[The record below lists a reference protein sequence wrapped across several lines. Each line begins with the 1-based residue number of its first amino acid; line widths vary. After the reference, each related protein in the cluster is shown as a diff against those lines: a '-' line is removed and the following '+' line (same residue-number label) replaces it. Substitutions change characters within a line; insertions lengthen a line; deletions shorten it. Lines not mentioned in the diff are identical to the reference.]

1 MASNARFHN
10 KWHRRNHH
18 SQPSPGYPDSASDP
32 IASREEPFLGDFV
45 ISGNLS
51 ASKNL
56 FVDQDATIQGSLS
69 VLGNITYLDTLVTV
83 TSALSVINSG
93 TGPALTVVQNGQQPI
108 ARFIDGDAAGG
119 QRYAMF
125 IDNDGYVTINGD
137 IAYQKFDPLFNQPR
151 SLQLAVSGNI
161 LAGGNVQWERRKENC
176 IYVSTSGSDTNS
188 GLNPSVPVRTIKKA
202 VKVAFDIYG
211 PNKSTIFVETGDYSE
226 LNPIYLPPG
235 TSLIGDNLRRTTIRP
250 KNKQYDILW
259 CNNACYVW
267 GFTFRDHLEPS
278 AACAF
283 PILNTSDPQYTVA
296 FNTPGYVIDTTRTG
310 PPFGLPIVSKPFITT
325 SPYIQ
330 GCSSITTGV
339 GGVSAGCGIR
349 VDGNLA
355 SGYLRSFVTDSFTQ
369 FNQGGKGLHII
380 NNGYAQLVSTFTIC
394 CTEGVICESGGTC
407 SISTS
412 NCSFGLSGLV
422 ARGKSWYPV
431 LTGTQIS
438 TTPLGENYLDVQFVN
453 PRPFNINQITNPSL
467 TAIPVVEPYP
477 GLIIKIQ
484 DDPASRV
491 DPILNPTGRTFYH
504 NIRSVSAIDL
514 NIYKY
519 RITLNSNVAAP
530 LTAAIAEPKYVEF
543 YLRSQI
549 ASSSHAFEY
558 IGTGTVLEQ
567 AVPALGGKPNN
578 DIEAVF
584 SDDGIVYYTSTNE
597 DGDFKVGNGFT
608 IVQSL
613 GRIRGRSF
621 DRSILALVTP
631 LVLAL
636 E

>member
-18 SQPSPGYPDSASDP
+18 SQSSPDYPDSATDP
-32 IASREEPFLGDFV
+32 IASPEEPFIGDFV

-56 FVDQDATIQGSLS
+56 YVDQDATIQGSLS
-69 VLGNITYLDTLVTV
+69 VLGNFTYLDTIVSV

-93 TGPALTVVQNGQQPI
+93 TGPALTVVQNGPQPI
-108 ARFIDGDAAGG
+108 ARFIDGDASGG
-119 QRYAMF
+119 QRYALY
-125 IDNDGYVTINGD
+125 IDNNGYVTINGD
-137 IAYQKFDPLFNQPR
+137 IPYQKFDPVYGAVR
-151 SLQLAVSGNI
+151 SAQLAVSGNI
-161 LAGGNVQWERRKENC
+161 LAGGNVQYEARKQNC
-176 IYVSTSGSDTNS
+176 IYVSTSGVDTNS

-202 VKVAFDIYG
+202 AKVAFDVYG

-226 LNPIYLPPG
+226 LNPIYLTPG

-250 KNKQYDILW
+250 INKQYDILW

-267 GFTFRDHLEPS
+267 GFTFRDHLAPS
-278 AACAF
+278 AATAF
-283 PILNTSDPQYTVA
+283 PILNSTNPQYVVA
-296 FNTPGYVIDTTRTG
+296 FNTPGYTIDTTRTG
-310 PPFGLPIVSKPFITT
+310 PPFGLPIVSKPFIST

-339 GGVSAGCGIR
+339 NGISAGCGIR
-349 VDGNLA
+349 ADGALA
-355 SGYLRSFVTDSFTQ
+355 SGFLRSFVTDSFTQ
-369 FNQGGKGLHII
+369 FNQGGIGIHII

-394 CTEGVICESGGTC
+394 TTEGILCETGGQC

-431 LTGTQIS
+431 LTGTQIL
-438 TTPLGENYLDVQFVN
+438 TTPLGENYIDVQAVT
-453 PRPFNINQITNPSL
+453 PRPFNINQITNPAL
-467 TAIPVVEPYP
+467 TAIPVTEPYP
-477 GLIIKIQ
+477 GLIIKVQ
-484 DDPASRV
+484 DDPASNY
-491 DPILNPTGRTFYH
+491 DPLLNPTGKAIYH
-504 NIRSVSAIDL
+504 SIRSVSAVDV
-514 NIYKY
+514 NTYKY
-519 RITLNSNVAAP
+519 RITFTSNVTAP
-530 LTAAIAEPKYVEF
+530 LTASAGEPKYVEM

-558 IGTGTVLEQ
+558 IGTGTILEQ
-567 AVPALGGKPNN
+567 AVPSLGGEPDNSL
-578 DIEAVF
+578 EAVF
-584 SDDGIVYYTSTNE
+584 ADDGIVYYTSTNE
-597 DGDFKVGNGFT
+597 AGNFKVGNGFT
-608 IVQSL
+608 VVQSI
-613 GRIRGRSF
+613 GRIQGRAF

-636 E
+636 D

>member
-18 SQPSPGYPDSASDP
+18 SIPSVGYPDSASDP
-32 IASREEPFLGDFV
+32 IASREEPFLGDFI

-56 FVDQDATIQGSLS
+56 YVDQDATIQGSLS
-69 VLGNITYLDTLVTV
+69 VLGNFTYLDTLVTV
-83 TSALSVINSG
+83 TSALSVVNSG

-108 ARFIDGDAAGG
+108 ARFIDGDATGG
-119 QRYAMF
+119 ARYAMF
-125 IDNDGYVTINGD
+125 IDNNGYVTINGD
-137 IAYQKFDPLFNQPR
+137 ISYQKFDPVFNSPQ
-151 SLQLAVSGNI
+151 SLQLTVSGNM
-161 LAGGNVQWERRKENC
+161 LAGGSVQWEKRKENC

-202 VKVAFDIYG
+202 VKNVFDIYG
-211 PNKSTIFVETGDYSE
+211 PNKATIFVETGDYRE

-250 KNKQYDILW
+250 INKQYDILW

-283 PILNTSDPQYTVA
+283 PNLDSTNPQYTTA
-296 FNTPGYVIDTTRTG
+296 FLTPGYVIDVSRTG

-330 GCSSITTGV
+330 GCSSITTGT

-349 VDGNLA
+349 VNGNLA

-453 PRPFNINQITNPSL
+453 PRPFDISQITNPSL

-477 GLIIKIQ
+477 GLIIKVE

-491 DPILNPTGRTFYH
+491 DPTLNPSGRTFYH

-519 RITLNSNVAAP
+519 RITLNSNITAP
-530 LTAAIAEPKYVEF
+530 LTAAISEPKNVEF

-549 ASSSHAFEY
+549 AANSHAFEY
-558 IGTGTVLEQ
+558 IGTGTILEQ

-578 DIEAVF
+578 DIEAIYA
-584 SDDGIVYYTSTNE
+584 DDGIVYYTSSNE

-608 IVQSL
+608 IVQAL